1 MRVQL
6 TPEAAAFAARE
17 LARRPELNYT
27 LTVEAFLVSGC
38 CSPNLPPEVHLGP
51 PPSGDFRAVTVPLA
65 VPGGGPAG
73 PGWESDRGLAP
84 GRGPLPAG
92 DGAAGPVAARAAGA
106 AAGSPQPAVPAAE
119 VYIDPLVDEFVRE
132 WYGEGGQ
139 EQARRAVLRI
149 DLARYGER
157 EELTVRPWPPRAEE
171 AGEGGV
177 TLAERP
183 VP

>member
-38 CSPNLPPEVHLGP
+38 CSANLPPEVHLGP
-51 PPSGDFRAVTVPLA
+51 PPSGDFRAVTVPLV
-65 VPGGGPAG
+65 VPGGMPAG
-73 PGWESDRGLAP
+73 PGRETDRDLAA
-84 GRGPLPAG
+84 GRRPLPAG
-92 DGAAGPVAARAAGA
+92 DGAGGEAAARAAGA
-106 AAGSPQPAVPAAE
+106 PAGSPEPPAPAAE
-119 VYIDPLVDEFVRE
+119 VYIDPLVDEFVRD

-149 DLARYGER
+149 ALARYGER
-157 EELTVRPWPPRAEE
+157 EELTVRPWPPRPEE
-171 AGEGGV
+171 AGEEDP
-177 TLAERP
+177 AAASHP
-183 VP
+183 AP